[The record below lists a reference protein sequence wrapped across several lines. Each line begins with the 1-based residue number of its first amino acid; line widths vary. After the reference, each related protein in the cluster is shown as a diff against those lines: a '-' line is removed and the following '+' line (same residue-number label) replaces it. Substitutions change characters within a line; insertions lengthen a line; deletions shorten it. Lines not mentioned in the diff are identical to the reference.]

1 MSAQRHGGDGAPS
14 GNPDAAAH
22 RRRGNALLGSGRFLE
37 AVASYRAAL
46 ELEPGSVRAHNNL
59 GQALLRLQRADEAR
73 QSFERAIAIDPGYA
87 IAHNNLGTVLFERGE
102 VAQALACH
110 QRAVALDPGSAE
122 AQHNCG
128 NALAKLQ
135 RPQQALEHFERALAL
150 KPASIET
157 LVSRGNVLQRLE
169 RFEAALDSY
178 VRALQLAPDHV
189 GALCN
194 GASALLALKRTEEA
208 LGYAERA
215 IRLRGELAEAHSN
228 LGGALRAAHRMEEAQ
243 AACERALELKPELA
257 EAWSNLANV
266 MLATNRTA
274 EAVRH
279 CDRAIA
285 LRPDF
290 AEAYDRRAWALL
302 LDKRPD
308 ESARSYERL
317 FEIDPGRDYTP
328 GALLGAKLAA
338 CEWSGFEELRAQALQ
353 GVRAGRRVVS
363 PFALLTLSDCV
374 ATQLQNA
381 RIFAADQLPPV
392 TRAPWS
398 GRRHRHERIRLAYLS
413 ADFHYHAT
421 AMLAAGMF
429 EAHDRERF
437 ETVAISFGP
446 EDAGPV
452 RQRLARAFD
461 QFHDVRR
468 LSDPQIADMM
478 RSLEID
484 IAVDLKGYTQDCR
497 LGICALRAAPVQV
510 SYLGYPGTL
519 GLEEMDYILAD
530 RIVLPPEHREH
541 YSEQVVYLPE
551 CYQVNDDRRAIAG
564 RTPSREEAGLPP
576 AGFVF
581 CCFNNNHKIT
591 PTVFEVWTRLLARV
605 PGSVL
610 WLLQDNPAAARNL
623 RREAAH
629 RGIDPERLIFASR
642 LPVDE
647 HLARHRLADLF
658 LDTLPYNA
666 HTTSSDALWAGL
678 PVLTCLGGAFPGRV
692 AASVLHAVGLPELV
706 TSDLAHYEAR
716 ALELAGNVAE
726 LADLRA
732 RLARNRETCPLF
744 DTRRFTRHIEAAYE
758 MMWERHQNGLPP
770 GHLDVPPHP

>member
-1 MSAQRHGGDGAPS
+1 MPAQRSDDA
-14 GNPDAAAH
+14 DAAAH
-22 RRRGNALLGSGRFLE
+22 RRLGNTLLGSGRFAD

-46 ELEPGSVRAHNNL
+46 NLEPGSVRAHNNL
-59 GQALLRLQRADEAR
+59 GQALLRLDQGEEAQR
-73 QSFERAIAIDPGYA
+73 SFERAIALDPGYA
-87 IAHNNLGTVLFERGE
+87 IAHNNLGTVLFGRGE
-102 VAQALACH
+102 IEPALACY
-110 QRAVALDPGSAE
+110 QRAITLDPGFAE

-128 NALAKLQ
+128 NALLKLE

-150 KPASIET
+150 KPASVES
-157 LVSRGNVLQRLE
+157 LVSRGNVLQRLG

-178 VRALQLAPDHV
+178 QRALQRVPDHV

-194 GASALLALKRTEEA
+194 GASALLALKRPEEA
-208 LGYAERA
+208 LTFAERA
-215 IRLRGELAEAHSN
+215 IRLKGDLAEAYSN
-228 LGGALRAAHRMEEAQ
+228 LGGALRAVHRLEEAE
-243 AACERALELKPELA
+243 AACEKALELKPELA

-266 MLATNRTA
+266 MLATHRTA

-285 LRPDF
+285 LRPNF
-290 AEAYDRRAWALL
+290 AEAYDRRAWALV

-317 FEIDPGRDYTP
+317 LELDPGRDYTP

-338 CEWSGFEELRAQALQ
+338 CEWNGLEELRARALQ
-353 GVRAGRRVVS
+353 GVLAGRRVVS
-363 PFALLTLSDCV
+363 PFALLTLSDC
-374 ATQLQNA
+374 AEAQLQNA
-381 RIFAADQLPPV
+381 RLFAADQLPPV

-413 ADFHYHAT
+413 ADFHHHAT

-429 EAHDRERF
+429 EAHDRRRF

-446 EDAGPV
+446 EDSGPV
-452 RQRLARAFD
+452 RVRLARAFE

-484 IAVDLKGYTQDCR
+484 IAVDLKGYTQHCR
-497 LGICALRAAPVQV
+497 LGICALRPAPIQV

-519 GLEEMDYILAD
+519 GLEQMDYIVAD
-530 RIVLPPEHREH
+530 RIVLPPEHRVY

-551 CYQVNDDRRAIAG
+551 CYQVNDDRRVIAG
-564 RTPSREEAGLPP
+564 YTPSREQAGLPP
-576 AGFVF
+576 TGFVF

-591 PTVFEVWTRLLARV
+591 PPVFEVWMRLLARV

-623 RREAAH
+623 RQEAAL
-629 RGIDPERLIFASR
+629 RGVDPARLIFAAR
-642 LPVDE
+642 LPTDE

-678 PVLTCLGGAFPGRV
+678 PVLTCLGGAFPARV
-692 AASVLHAVGLPELV
+692 AASLLHAVGLPELV
-706 TSDLAHYEAR
+706 TSGLGHYEAR
-716 ALELAGNVAE
+716 ALELANHGAE
-726 LADLRA
+726 LAELRA
-732 RLARNRETCPLF
+732 RLARNRETYPLF
-744 DTRRFTRHIEAAYE
+744 DTARFTRHIEAAYE
-758 MMWERHQNGLPP
+758 MMWQRYQQGLPP
-770 GHLDVPPHP
+770 EHLDVPSR